1 MADVTHVHEL
11 QGLKLDRTTIDTL
24 QLNIGLYCNLV
35 RALCT
40 SVLCRVNRRESCD
53 RRLIF
58 MQACTHCHVESSPQ
72 RTEMMSRAV
81 AERCLSLLE
90 THPSLIRLDLTGGAP
105 ELNKQVHRDV

>member
-1 MADVTHVHEL
+1 
-11 QGLKLDRTTIDTL
+11 
-24 QLNIGLYCNLV
+24 
-35 RALCT
+35 
-40 SVLCRVNRRESCD
+40 
-53 RRLIF
+53 